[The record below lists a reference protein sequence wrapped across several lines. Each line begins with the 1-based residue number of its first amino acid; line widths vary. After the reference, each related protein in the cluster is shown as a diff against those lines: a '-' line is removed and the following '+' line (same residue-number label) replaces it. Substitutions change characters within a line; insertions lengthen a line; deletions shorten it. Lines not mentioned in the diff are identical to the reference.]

1 VAPGCAVGSLRV
13 GNAILWQK
21 SCYYETNVVWRVFL
35 DVQSEARTKKG
46 KISEKVIANQGL
58 DDYYDIFGNKIDGS
72 HSVRHTY
79 KGARNDFS

>member
-1 VAPGCAVGSLRV
+1 M
-13 GNAILWQK
+13 LWQK
-21 SCYYETNVVWRVFL
+21 GCYYKTNVVWRVFL

-79 KGARNDFS
+79 KGARDGFQ